1 MGGPPT
7 PPSPILG
14 ALRAHLGAPSA
25 FLPPQIPPPKKDKNH
40 IRKHLV
46 PFSPPL
52 NVPPP
57 HFPYFFPPSPPERA
71 AFWGPPPILG
81 HTLDF
86 FQPTLGVHPPPPKI
100 AQNLPFSTQISTQ
113 FGLLSPPPP
122 QTLCSSDPPPPPFPS
137 PDLGGRTPKSI
148 TLSGVSGR
156 LNPGAL
162 GVNEASFPDGLI
174 KTVLINPVGF

>member
-25 FLPPQIPPPKKDKNH
+25 FLPPQIPPPKKDRNH

-57 HFPYFFPPSPPERA
+57 ISPIFP
-71 AFWGPPPILG
+71 
-81 HTLDF
+81 
-86 FQPTLGVHPPPPKI
+86 
-100 AQNLPFSTQISTQ
+100 
-113 FGLLSPPPP
+113 PPPP
-122 QTLCSSDPPPPPFPS
+122 QKELLFGDPPHFGAHIGFLSANTGSPPPPPPFPS